1 MMTIAERIK
10 KIRKDTKL
18 NQTDFGTKVGISG
31 SQQGCIETGA
41 RKATDRY
48 LNDVCRVFNVNM
60 AWLTHNEGEMYELS
74 TPDMELTNIL
84 ADIALNKDEK
94 HEKIK
99 DILLTL
105 KELDD
110 EYLDPILKIIEG
122 LNKK

>member
-1 MMTIAERIK
+1 MTIAERIK

-18 NQTDFGTKVGISG
+18 NQTDFAKSVGISG
-31 SQQGCIETGA
+31 SQQGCIESGA
-41 RKATDRY
+41 RNATERY
-48 LNDVCRVFNVNM
+48 INDVCRVWNVKKEYIMHGN
-60 AWLTHNEGEMYELS
+60 GDVYELS

-94 HEKIK
+94 YEKIK

-105 KELDD
+105 NELDE
-110 EYLDPILKIIEG
+110 EYLEPILKIIEG